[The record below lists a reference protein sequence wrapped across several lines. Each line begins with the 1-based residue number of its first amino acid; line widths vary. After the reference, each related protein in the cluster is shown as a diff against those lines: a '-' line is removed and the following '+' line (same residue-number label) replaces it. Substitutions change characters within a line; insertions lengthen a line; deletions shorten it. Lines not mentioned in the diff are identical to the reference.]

1 MSAWRGEALKQF
13 PELQEKILKAESHE
27 EVWNSVKAAY
37 KDAVEAGQ
45 TDFVTGVLKFAVFFL
60 RSRAQAANAVAEA
73 RIDSGDEFSGS
84 EAFARIIQEE

>member
-45 TDFVTGVLKFAVFFL
+45 TDCGARGVEIRVFFL

-73 RIDSGDEFSGS
+73 RLDSGDEFSGS